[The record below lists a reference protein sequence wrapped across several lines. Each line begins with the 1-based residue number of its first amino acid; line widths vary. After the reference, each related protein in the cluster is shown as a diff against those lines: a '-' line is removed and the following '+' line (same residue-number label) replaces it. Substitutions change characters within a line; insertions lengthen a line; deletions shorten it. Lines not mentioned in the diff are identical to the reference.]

1 MGSFFFGLK
10 IFLGL
15 AVLVIL
21 VIIPKGVCP
30 WLLSL
35 FSLAIWQ
42 KNTAKFKVFL
52 TTESWY
58 LNKLTKIHAIF
69 VLEFFFLTCLRLL
82 EHCVKG
88 QTALCLGNLGLFLQ
102 KFQLSRRLVRHPLIS
117 HTFKIKAKIKK
128 MSEEIVKHINLIRFH
143 LWLDFSVKIIL
154 SILSDFLR
162 QEKLTKKLCNFA
174 LLLFHTFWGA

>member
-1 MGSFFFGLK
+1 MSVRGSFLYSPLLFG
-10 IFLGL
+10 
-15 AVLVIL
+15 
-21 VIIPKGVCP
+21 
-30 WLLSL
+30 
-35 FSLAIWQ
+35 

-128 MSEEIVKHINLIRFH
+128 MSKEIVKHINLIRFH
-143 LWLDFSVKIIL
+143 LGLDFSVKNNSL
-154 SILSDFLR
+154 NPLR
-162 QEKLTKKLCNFA
+162 DYLARETGTPEKLTK
-174 LLLFHTFWGA
+174 